1 MFPKRS
7 IEDSPLHK
15 KLEHEGMVLDRSKSA
30 GKKVTLNFE
39 WETENYFRYT
49 CRLGK
54 TKTTTVYIPK
64 NIWGKRV
71 IEIFVGTHE
80 YVDTVRLAEERAV
93 EILASLNCRC
103 INFQPFR
110 TRDFV
115 SSNPPKKTRRPT
127 ARKRSTPRNKK

>member
-80 YVDTVRLAEERAV
+80 YVDAKSIIDLA
-93 EILASLNCRC
+93 LDDMLSGMFRC
-103 INFQPFR
+103 HMHVPR
-110 TRDFV
+110 TSTRSRDFV
-115 SSNPPKKTRRPT
+115 PNKTSRPT